1 MAKAL
6 EILINPDKRLR
17 QVAKEVSKEEI
28 GSPKMQELTA
38 DMFQTMLEKDGIG
51 LAAPQIGEGIRLIV
65 VNTKEGK
72 LFLFNPKI
80 TKKSLLKDWDE
91 EGCLSVPMY
100 FGEVKRHR
108 SIACSF
114 MDETGERRKV
124 KAHGLLARVL
134 QHEIDHLDG
143 VLFIDKAKNVKKI
156 DEAEVKEEE

>member
-1 MAKAL
+1 MGNVL
-6 EILINPDKRLR
+6 EILINPDSRLR
-17 QVAKEVSKEEI
+17 LVSKEVSKKDII
-28 GSPKMQELTA
+28 GPKMKQLTA

-51 LAAPQIGEGIRLIV
+51 LAAPQIGENVRLIV

-72 LFLFNPKI
+72 MFLFNPKI
-80 TKKSLLKDWDE
+80 VKKSFLKDWDE

-108 SIACSF
+108 SITCHF
-114 MDETGERRKV
+114 VNENGEKQKL

-143 VLFIDKAKNVKKI
+143 VLFIDKAKNVKKL
-156 DEAEVKEEE
+156 DEAEVKEEG